1 MTEIAVKVYH
11 SPFPQENI
19 SMSND
24 IVLALL
30 FVIGVGGGLLYWL
43 AFQSGRMIGYR
54 HGLEK
59 GTKLNGQ
66 TQHLKGM
73 NDGYVM
79 ALQHTPGQRHE
90 FMNNVLIKTGAMSRE
105 ELEAERRLRF
115 RLKTEQ

>member
-1 MTEIAVKVYH
+1 MTQRAVRVYH

-30 FVIGVGGGLLYWL
+30 FVILGGGALVYWL
-43 AFQSGRMIGYR
+43 AYQSGRMVGYR

-59 GTKLNGQ
+59 GTRLGTQ
-66 TQHLKGM
+66 SQHLKGM

-90 FMNNVLIKTGAMSRE
+90 FMNNVLLKTGAMTRE
-105 ELEAERRLRF
+105 DIEAERRLRF
-115 RLKTEQ
+115 KLQMDQ